1 MPREPYIYDRHSP
14 SLPPAAP
21 TATGCHHHTN
31 LIGSSRHGFAYPIR
45 GVHCG
50 YSFYGSDGRTMAG
63 SPPIEHRTR
72 RLMPCNS
79 CAAFRSTRRR
89 DGRLPDQ
96 SILGRGFEASTVT
109 ARTMRWSPVL
119 MLLLYCTETTSQ
131 NHGQPHTRPNAA
143 TLQRAQQK
151 ATLSPRSCSGPARPR
166 SSF

>member
-1 MPREPYIYDRHSP
+1 M
-14 SLPPAAP
+14 ACN
-21 TATGCHHHTN
+21 GCT
-31 LIGSSRHGFAYPIR
+31 
-45 GVHCG
+45 
-50 YSFYGSDGRTMAG
+50 
-63 SPPIEHRTR
+63 
-72 RLMPCNS
+72 
-79 CAAFRSTRRR
+79 AFRSTRRR

-151 ATLSPRSCSGPARPR
+151 ATLSPRSCSGPWLGHVRVFELQLDGSTRPLASAFEPCACGTQR
-166 SSF
+166 MDSRGERGATKWICKIFTDPKVRRMYSCMAEPRRCEV